1 VLLRLLDWLCAR
13 WLRRYEGD
21 LPVSKTVVPD
31 QTHAASRLSTCRY
44 CNQFLG
50 HGHEC
55 SQLYLARADAAPP
68 VPTQGREADVPAHL
82 KVGSLTPLADALSK
96 PIVLPDVPKQTV
108 TVTGEWEQQTKDYG
122 VSVEADVDI
131 GKPGGWS
138 TGGKGGYWKDKG
150 AAVMG
155 WFQWKGKR

>member
-1 VLLRLLDWLCAR
+1 MLLRLLDWLCAR

-21 LPVSKTVVPD
+21 LPVVTRATVIPTATV
-31 QTHAASRLSTCRY
+31 AASRLSTCRH

-55 SQLYLARADAAPP
+55 NQLYSARVDT
-68 VPTQGREADVPAHL
+68 VH
-82 KVGSLTPLADALSK
+82 TPLADALSK

-108 TVTGEWEQQTKDYG
+108 TVKGEWEQQTKDYG

-131 GKPGGWS
+131 GKPGGHSIGTKAGW
-138 TGGKGGYWKDKG
+138 WKDKG
-150 AAVMG
+150 AAIVG
-155 WFQWKGKR
+155 WWKWEGK

>member
-1 VLLRLLDWLCAR
+1 MLLRLLDWLCAR

-21 LPVSKTVVPD
+21 LPVSK
-31 QTHAASRLSTCRY
+31 AAMPAKAETMKRHLEIMREI
-44 CNQFLG
+44 G
-50 HGHEC
+50 
-55 SQLYLARADAAPP
+55 APP
-68 VPTQGREADVPAHL
+68 DAIAIAEEAIRQA
-82 KVGSLTPLADALSK
+82 PLADALSK

-108 TVTGEWEQQTKDYG
+108 TIAGEWDPNNIS
-122 VSVEADVDI
+122 VSAEASVDI

-155 WFQWKGKR
+155 WLQWKGKR

>member
-1 VLLRLLDWLCAR
+1 MFWKLLDWLCDR

-21 LPVSKTVVPD
+21 LPVVTRATVIPTATVVPF
-31 QTHAASRLSTCRY
+31 Q
-44 CNQFLG
+44 
-50 HGHEC
+50 
-55 SQLYLARADAAPP
+55 P
-68 VPTQGREADVPAHL
+68 VREAAANRDDEPR
-82 KVGSLTPLADALSK
+82 TPLADALSK
-96 PIVLPDVPKQTV
+96 PLVLPDVPKQTV
-108 TVTGEWEQQTKDYG
+108 TVKGEWQQQTGDYG
-122 VSVEADVDI
+122 VGVEADVDI

>member
-21 LPVSKTVVPD
+21 LPVVTRATVIN
-31 QTHAASRLSTCRY
+31 AATVK
-44 CNQFLG
+44 
-50 HGHEC
+50 
-55 SQLYLARADAAPP
+55 P

-108 TVTGEWEQQTKDYG
+108 TIAGEWDPNNIS
-122 VSVEADVDI
+122 VSAEASVDI

-155 WFQWKGKR
+155 WLQWKGKR

>member
-21 LPVSKTVVPD
+21 LPVVTTATVIN
-31 QTHAASRLSTCRY
+31 AATVK
-44 CNQFLG
+44 
-50 HGHEC
+50 
-55 SQLYLARADAAPP
+55 P

-108 TVTGEWEQQTKDYG
+108 TIAGEWDPNNIS
-122 VSVEADVDI
+122 VSAEASVDI

-155 WFQWKGKR
+155 WLQWKGKR

>member
-1 VLLRLLDWLCAR
+1 MGGSHPHLTRHGDSTMLMRLLDWLCAR

-21 LPVSKTVVPD
+21 LPVSKTITTATVIN
-31 QTHAASRLSTCRY
+31 AATV
-44 CNQFLG
+44 
-50 HGHEC
+50 
-55 SQLYLARADAAPP
+55 APVQESP
-68 VPTQGREADVPAHL
+68 AFIKNEQREIL
-82 KVGSLTPLADALSK
+82 NTPLADALSK

-108 TVTGEWEQQTKDYG
+108 TVKGEWEQQTKDYG

>member
-21 LPVSKTVVPD
+21 LPVVTRATVIPTATV
-31 QTHAASRLSTCRY
+31 
-44 CNQFLG
+44 
-50 HGHEC
+50 
-55 SQLYLARADAAPP
+55 APVQP
-68 VPTQGREADVPAHL
+68 AKVFNINEHREA
-82 KVGSLTPLADALSK
+82 TPLADALSK

>member
-1 VLLRLLDWLCAR
+1 MLMRLLDWLCDR

-21 LPVSKTVVPD
+21 LPVVVRMKGTAVDSAPAAAGAVGAPTNASPD
-31 QTHAASRLSTCRY
+31 KYS
-44 CNQFLG
+44 
-50 HGHEC
+50 
-55 SQLYLARADAAPP
+55 P
-68 VPTQGREADVPAHL
+68 
-82 KVGSLTPLADALSK
+82 TPLADALSK
-96 PIVLPDVPKQTV
+96 PLVLPDVPKQTV
-108 TVTGEWEQQTKDYG
+108 TVTGEWQQQTGDYG
-122 VSVEADVDI
+122 VGVEADVDI

>member
-1 VLLRLLDWLCAR
+1 MLMRLLDWLCAR

-21 LPVSKTVVPD
+21 LPVVTTATVIN
-31 QTHAASRLSTCRY
+31 AATVK
-44 CNQFLG
+44 
-50 HGHEC
+50 
-55 SQLYLARADAAPP
+55 P

-108 TVTGEWEQQTKDYG
+108 TVKGEWEQQTKDYG

>member
-21 LPVSKTVVPD
+21 LPVVTFKPRAQSPEPTRATVINTATV
-31 QTHAASRLSTCRY
+31 
-44 CNQFLG
+44 
-50 HGHEC
+50 
-55 SQLYLARADAAPP
+55 AP
-68 VPTQGREADVPAHL
+68 VQSSPAFISNEHRIDN
-82 KVGSLTPLADALSK
+82 VYTPLAHTPIADALSK

-155 WFQWKGKR
+155 WLQWKGKR

>member
-1 VLLRLLDWLCAR
+1 MGGSHPHLTRHGDSTMLMRLLDWLCAR

-21 LPVSKTVVPD
+21 LPVVTRATVIPTATVAPV
-31 QTHAASRLSTCRY
+31 QPAKVFNINEHR
-44 CNQFLG
+44 
-50 HGHEC
+50 
-55 SQLYLARADAAPP
+55 DA
-68 VPTQGREADVPAHL
+68 
-82 KVGSLTPLADALSK
+82 TPLADALSK

-108 TVTGEWEQQTKDYG
+108 TVKGEWEQQTKDYG

-138 TGGKGGYWKDKG
+138 TGGKGGWWKDKG

-155 WFQWKGKR
+155 WLQWKGKR